1 MDHPTASQAK
11 LGSRLKRYMA
21 IAAGAGVVAYA
32 CALGFFDVAM
42 HQSPEYFST
51 VMKHVGPVPF
61 LLFPFEAMWKQARQG
76 KLQPGDL
83 APDFKLELLG
93 GPGTVQ
99 LSSFRNTSP
108 VVLVF
113 GSYT

>member
-1 MDHPTASQAK
+1 MDHQKVSQPK
-11 LGSRLKRYMA
+11 LGSRLKRYIA
-21 IAAGAGVVAYA
+21 VAAGTGIVTYA
-32 CALGFFDVAM
+32 CALGFFDAAM
-42 HQSPEYFST
+42 HQSPEYFSN

-61 LLFPFEAMWKQARQG
+61 LIFPFEPMWKRAREG
-76 KLQPGDL
+76 KLQPGAL